1 MPVIADLHSNP
12 ALFITIMVCL
22 GLMMGSF
29 LNVVIHRLPIMMER
43 EWRAQCRE
51 LMGQDNAPDG
61 TGARY
66 DLIFPRSQ
74 CPHCGHSLGVLENIP
89 LFSYAALGGKCRACR
104 AKISL
109 RYPLVEL
116 LSALLAG
123 MVAWHFGFTWQA
135 AGAALLSWAL
145 IGLSAIDFD
154 QRLLPDAITLPF
166 LWLGLLL
173 NLFDVYTDLPSAV
186 VGVMAGYFSLWS
198 VYMLFK
204 LLTGKEGMG
213 HGDFKLLAMLG
224 AWMGWQVLPLVVVL
238 SSIVGAVV
246 GTVLIVLRLRVRT
259 AAIPFGPYLAAAGW
273 IALLWGEG
281 FTQTYLQW
289 ATGG

>member
-1 MPVIADLHSNP
+1 VIADLHSNP
-12 ALFITIMVCL
+12 ALFTAIMACF

-29 LNVVIHRLPIMMER
+29 LNVVIHRLPTIMER
-43 EWRAQCRE
+43 EWREQCRE
-51 LMGQDNAPDG
+51 LMGLENAPNVS
-61 TGARY
+61 GARY

-74 CPHCGHSLGVLENIP
+74 CPQCGHPIGALENIP
-89 LFSYAALGGKCRACR
+89 LISYAALGGKCRACR
-104 AKISL
+104 AKISP
-109 RYPLVEL
+109 RYPAVEL

-123 MVAWHFGFTWQA
+123 AVAWHFGFSWQA
-135 AGAALLSWAL
+135 GGAALLSWAL

-173 NLFDVYTDLPSAV
+173 NLFGVYTDLQSAV
-186 VGVMAGYFSLWS
+186 VGAMAGYVSLWS

-238 SSIVGAVV
+238 SSVVGAVV
-246 GTVLIVLRLRVRT
+246 GTVLIVFRFRERSVP
-259 AAIPFGPYLAAAGW
+259 IPFGPYLAAAGW

-289 ATGG
+289 AAGA

>member
-1 MPVIADLHSNP
+1 MIAYLQSNP
-12 ALFITIMVCL
+12 ATFTAIMACF

-43 EWRAQCRE
+43 EWREQCRE
-51 LMGQDNAPDG
+51 LMGLENAPNAQ
-61 TGARY
+61 GARY

-74 CPHCGHSLGVLENIP
+74 CPRCEHLIGALDNIP
-89 LFSYAALGGKCRACR
+89 LISYAALGGKCRACR
-104 AKISL
+104 AKISP
-109 RYPLVEL
+109 RYPFVEL

-123 MVAWHFGFTWQA
+123 VVAWQFGFTWQA
-135 AGAALLSWAL
+135 GGAALLSWAL

-173 NLFDVYTDLPSAV
+173 NLFGVYTDLPSAV
-186 VGVMAGYFSLWS
+186 MGAMAGYLSLWS

-238 SSIVGAVV
+238 SSVVGAVV
-246 GTVLIVLRLRVRT
+246 GTVLIVFRLRERT
-259 AAIPFGPYLAAAGW
+259 VPIPFGPYLAAAGW

-281 FTQTYLQW
+281 LTQNYLQW
-289 ATGG
+289 ATGA

>member
-1 MPVIADLHSNP
+1 MIADQSNP
-12 ALFITIMVCL
+12 ALFIAIMACL

-29 LNVVIHRLPIMMER
+29 LNVIIHRLPIMMER

-51 LMGQDNAPDG
+51 LMGLENAPNG
-61 TGARY
+61 TRARY

-74 CPHCGHSLGVLENIP
+74 CPQCGHVIGVLENIP

-104 AKISL
+104 GKICL

-116 LSALLAG
+116 LSALLAAV
-123 MVAWHFGFTWQA
+123 VAWHFGFTWQA
-135 AGAALLSWAL
+135 GGAALLSWAL

-154 QRLLPDAITLPF
+154 RRLLPDAITLPF
-166 LWLGLLL
+166 LWLGLAL
-173 NLFDVYTDLPSAV
+173 NLFGVYTDLPSAV
-186 VGVMAGYFSLWS
+186 LGAMAGYLSLWS

-224 AWMGWQVLPLVVVL
+224 AWMGWQALPLVVVL
-238 SSIVGAVV
+238 SSVVGAVV
-246 GTVLIVLRLRVRT
+246 GTMLIVLRLRGRT

-281 FTQTYLQW
+281 FTQTYLRW
-289 ATGG
+289 AAGA

>member
-12 ALFITIMVCL
+12 ALFIAIMACL

-29 LNVVIHRLPIMMER
+29 HNVVIHRLPIMMER
-43 EWRAQCRE
+43 DWREQCRE
-51 LMGQDNAPDG
+51 LMGLENAPNAS
-61 TGARY
+61 GARY
-66 DLIFPRSQ
+66 DLVFPRSQ
-74 CPHCGHSLGVLENIP
+74 CPHCGHRIGVLENIP
-89 LFSYAALGGKCRACR
+89 LLSYAALGGKCRACR

-116 LSALLAG
+116 LSAFLAG
-123 MVAWHFGFTWQA
+123 VVAWRFGFAWQA

-154 QRLLPDAITLPF
+154 QRLLPDAITLPV

-173 NLFDVYTDLPSAV
+173 NLLGVYTDLQSAV
-186 VGVMAGYFSLWS
+186 VGAMAGYLSLWS

-204 LLTGKEGMG
+204 LFTGKEGMG

-238 SSIVGAVV
+238 SSVVGAVV
-246 GTVLIVLRLRVRT
+246 GTVWIVFRVRERT
-259 AAIPFGPYLAAAGW
+259 APIPFGPYLAAAGW
-273 IALLWGEG
+273 IALLWGEWV
-281 FTQTYLQW
+281 TQTYLQW
-289 ATGG
+289 AAGA

>member
-1 MPVIADLHSNP
+1 VIAYLQSNP
-12 ALFITIMVCL
+12 ATFTAIMACF

-43 EWRAQCRE
+43 EWREQCRE
-51 LMGQDNAPDG
+51 LMGLENAPNAQ
-61 TGARY
+61 GARY

-74 CPHCGHSLGVLENIP
+74 CPRCEHLIGALDNIP
-89 LFSYAALGGKCRACR
+89 LISYAALGGKCRACR
-104 AKISL
+104 AKISP
-109 RYPLVEL
+109 RYPFVEL

-123 MVAWHFGFTWQA
+123 VVAWQFGFTWQA
-135 AGAALLSWAL
+135 GGAALLSWAL

-173 NLFDVYTDLPSAV
+173 NLFGVYTDLPSAV
-186 VGVMAGYFSLWS
+186 MGAMAGYLSLWS

-238 SSIVGAVV
+238 SSVVGAVV
-246 GTVLIVLRLRVRT
+246 GTVLIVFRLRERT
-259 AAIPFGPYLAAAGW
+259 VPIPFGPYLAAAGW

-281 FTQTYLQW
+281 LTQNYLQW
-289 ATGG
+289 ATGA